1 MPGSTFPSYSCVAVL
16 IHLCEST
23 TKKGEQKRREMERKL
38 RKEKWET
45 KVSFQSPERRAHF
58 LYCIFYKKEA
68 NENHVLQGRIV
79 HPTQLA
85 L

>member
-1 MPGSTFPSYSCVAVL
+1 
-16 IHLCEST
+16 
-23 TKKGEQKRREMERKL
+23 MERKL

-58 LYCIFYKKEA
+58 LYCVFSKKEA
-68 NENHVLQGRIV
+68 KETHVLQGRIV

>member
-1 MPGSTFPSYSCVAVL
+1 MRELS
-16 IHLCEST
+16 
-23 TKKGEQKRREMERKL
+23 KKGRTKREMERKL

-58 LYCIFYKKEA
+58 LYRICSDKPMKK
-68 NENHVLQGRIV
+68 NHILQGRIV